1 MAWAAAA
8 QAVQFSASNT
18 AASAENLDSTSVTIN
33 DLPVISDGSARKID
47 SNFII
52 NATVDD
58 INLNDGDSISVFAVI
73 EFGSTVAM
81 GLDENSNY
89 TITVAES
96 AIIDERGG
104 LRAITFVTADSY
116 GEIVSVDFGT
126 TIEVNK
132 TSSFTMATSSSMSCL
147 LYTSPSPRDS

>member
-1 MAWAAAA
+1 MGSSSSGSS
-8 QAVQFSASNT
+8 FSASN
-18 AASAENLDSTSVTIN
+18 ALASAEDLDSTPAVTIN
-33 DLPVISDGSARKID
+33 ILPVISDGSARKID

-81 GLDENSNY
+81 GSDGNSNY

-104 LRAITFVTADSY
+104 LRTVTFVTADSY
-116 GEIVSVDFGT
+116 GEIVSADFLELQLKLT
-126 TIEVNK
+126 KPVH
-132 TSSFTMATSSSMSCL
+132 SQWLPLQA
-147 LYTSPSPRDS
+147 

>member
-8 QAVQFSASNT
+8 QAVQFSASN
-18 AASAENLDSTSVTIN
+18 ALASAEDLDSTPVTIN

-58 INLNDGDSISVFAVI
+58 INSDDGDSISVFAVI
-73 EFGSTVAM
+73 EFGSTVVM

-89 TITVAES
+89 
-96 AIIDERGG
+96 
-104 LRAITFVTADSY
+104 
-116 GEIVSVDFGT
+116 
-126 TIEVNK
+126 
-132 TSSFTMATSSSMSCL
+132 
-147 LYTSPSPRDS
+147 